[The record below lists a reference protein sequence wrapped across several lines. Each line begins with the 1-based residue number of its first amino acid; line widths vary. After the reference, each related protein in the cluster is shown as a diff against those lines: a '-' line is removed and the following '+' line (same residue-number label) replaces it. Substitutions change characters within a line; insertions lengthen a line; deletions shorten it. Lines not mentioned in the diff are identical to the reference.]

1 MEFLIKLEPDCI
13 KVKLMLHHYDTCDDC
28 SVIDDLIMYQHSTYT
43 LKAVQSEM
51 QPLLAKY

>member
-1 MEFLIKLEPDCI
+1 MEFLINLEPDCI

-43 LKAVQSEM
+43 LKAVQSEI